1 MLSYLIWEIL
11 LKYRGYILFIDMY
24 DYHKR
29 LKTEYGSIGS
39 IYCIFNRVTINLLIV
54 N

>member
-1 MLSYLIWEIL
+1 VVTFCLLI
-11 LKYRGYILFIDMY
+11 YTT
-24 DYHKR
+24 KR
-29 LKTEYGSIGS
+29 SKTEYGSIGS

>member
-1 MLSYLIWEIL
+1 MLSYVIWDIL
-11 LKYRGYILFIDMY
+11 LKHRGYILFIDMT
-24 DYHKR
+24 KR
-29 LKTEYGSIGS
+29 PKTEYGSIGS